1 MESITATGF
10 YRKNTRGRAY
20 FMIRNADGLRI
31 LRSSAKWPA
40 VNGARVTA
48 TGVVANGWFYAS
60 KVTPEPRTVR
70 RAARLKNSAA
80 RAA

>member
-20 FMIRNADGLRI
+20 FMIRTAAGLRI

-40 VNGARVTA
+40 LNGARVRA
-48 TGVVANGWFYAS
+48 TGVIANGWFYAS
-60 KVTPEPRTVR
+60 AVTPEPRIRR
-70 RAARLKNSAA
+70 RAGGFSASGV

>member
-20 FMIRNADGLRI
+20 FMIRGAGGLRI

-40 VNGARVTA
+40 VNGARVRA
-48 TGVVANGWFYAS
+48 TGVISRGWFYAS
-60 KVTPEPRTVR
+60 AVTPEPRISR
-70 RAARLKNSAA
+70 RAGGFPRSGA

>member
-20 FMIRNADGLRI
+20 FMIRSAAGLRI

-40 VNGARVTA
+40 ENGARVRA
-48 TGVVANGWFYAS
+48 SGVIAGGWFYAS
-60 KVTPEPRTVR
+60 TVTPEPRISR
-70 RAARLKNSAA
+70 RAGPRNNRGAQAA
-80 RAA
+80 